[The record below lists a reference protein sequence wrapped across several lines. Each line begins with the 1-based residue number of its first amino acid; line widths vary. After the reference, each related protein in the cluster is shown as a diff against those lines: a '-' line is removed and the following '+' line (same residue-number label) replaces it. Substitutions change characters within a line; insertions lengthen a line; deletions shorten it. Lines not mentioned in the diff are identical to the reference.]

1 MQLYA
6 MYRDG
11 HAPAPGVLAL
21 LTDFF
26 SFQMAAVTLA
36 VLGCF
41 LHWQQLISLER
52 GVLLCFFVG
61 TALNLVVVAILCI
74 AVFSSRVLPA
84 LWKGIM
90 VPARRAGFPSGYP
103 LGISGGNSSGRI
115 CASAVN
121 ATAPIKSSW
130 GKCS

>member
-26 SFQMAAVTLA
+26 LLPDGGGDFGGSRL
-36 VLGCF
+36 F

-61 TALNLVVVAILCI
+61 TALNPVVVAILASRC
-74 AVFSSRVLPA
+74 FSSRVLPA

-90 VPARRAGFPSGYP
+90 VPARCFPNG
-103 LGISGGNSSGRI
+103 
-115 CASAVN
+115 C
-121 ATAPIKSSW
+121 W